1 LVVPRLEGFGV
12 ATSKQ
17 DHHHHQPVQRVVEQ

>member
-17 DHHHHQPVQRVVEQ
+17 DHHHQPVQRVVEQ